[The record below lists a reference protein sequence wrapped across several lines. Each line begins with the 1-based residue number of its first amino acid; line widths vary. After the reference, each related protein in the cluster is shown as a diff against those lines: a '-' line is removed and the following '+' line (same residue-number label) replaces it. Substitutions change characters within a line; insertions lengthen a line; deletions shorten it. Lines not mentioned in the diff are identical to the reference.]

1 MLETAGLYSKF
12 RRLFKLANHKSA
24 EKRMRQN
31 EKRYARNKFYRTRL
45 KNILKEA
52 REIVGTDDKEAVGLK
67 LKEADKV
74 IQKIKTKGII
84 HKNKAA
90 RLISRLYKKEQK

>member
-1 MLETAGLYSKF
+1 MLEIASLYSEF
-12 RRLFKLANHKSA
+12 RRMFKLANHKSA

-45 KNILKEA
+45 KNVLKEA
-52 REIVGTDDKEAVGLK
+52 REAEGLNDKEAAGLK
-67 LKEADKV
+67 LKEADKT
-74 IQKIKTKGII
+74 IQSIKSKGLI